1 MATATALLALAT
13 HFENTKPGYVKDAEQ
28 THRVLVWLTHDFQAS
43 GDAIR
48 ALNATGVFDGPY
60 VPGVR
65 TIARTA
71 RQIA

>member
-1 MATATALLALAT
+1 MNAALIALAD
-13 HFENTKPGYVKDAEQ
+13 HFETTKPGYVRDAEQ
-28 THRVLVWLTHDFQAS
+28 THRILVWLTSDYVAS
-43 GDAIR
+43 ADAIR
-48 ALNATGVFDGPY
+48 ALTATGVFDGPY

>member
-1 MATATALLALAT
+1 MNAALIALAN
-13 HFENTKPGYVKDAEQ
+13 HFENTKPGYVKDAVQ
-28 THRVLVWLTHDFQAS
+28 THRVLVALTSDYAAA

-65 TIARTA
+65 TIAKTA